1 MFFKIAI
8 ESPIFVKQTSVNII
22 FSHGEHT
29 KARFPRDTPAG
40 YRTVRISWI
49 LVFRAYSNGTAA
61 TAYMP
66 HGTTER
72 GKEGRVVLHVN
83 YKAGGR

>member
-1 MFFKIAI
+1 MFLKIAI
-8 ESPIFVKQTSVNII
+8 ESPIFVKQTGLNKI
-22 FSHGEHT
+22 FPHGEHT

-61 TAYMP
+61 AYMP

-72 GKEGRVVLHVN
+72 RKEGRKSRAPREL
-83 YKAGGR
+83 

>member
-8 ESPIFVKQTSVNII
+8 ESPIFVKQTGVNII

-72 GKEGRVVLHVN
+72 RKEGRVVPHVN